1 MLRHA
6 SRLQESFP
14 LQNWR
19 QQRSLC
25 QVSDIILASNN
36 EDILLHLNLE

>member
-19 QQRSLC
+19 QQRSLR

-36 EDILLHLNLE
+36 KDILLHLNLE